1 MAGFVAFDGPML
13 SVRSRKV
20 VAARKLVRRT
30 GRRRSGQILVEGPQ
44 ALSVAVDRLA
54 LQQVFVT
61 EAAASRHRELLRHIA
76 ATPAELLLIED
87 EVAAALSETVTPQGL
102 IGVAAAPSA
111 TLADLP
117 PAMRLVAVLV
127 GPRDPG
133 NLGTII
139 RTADAAGADAVL
151 VTDEAA
157 DPFSGKAIRASA
169 GSVFALPVVDD
180 VSTAAALAAL
190 AERGVAPIATTGA
203 GIVDLD
209 TALDEGMLT
218 RPTAW
223 LFGTEATG
231 LPAAVI
237 EQAAASGGTSLRVP
251 VYGAAESLNVA
262 AAAAVCLY
270 ASARAQRMRAGEGV
284 GG

>member
-1 MAGFVAFDGPML
+1 
-13 SVRSRKV
+13 V

-30 GRRRSGQILVEGPQ
+30 ARRRTGQILVEGPQ
-44 ALSVAVDRLA
+44 ALSVAVDHLE

-61 EAAASRHRELLRHIA
+61 EAAAARHRELLAKLA
-76 ATPAELLLIED
+76 ASSTELFVVED
-87 EVAAALSETVTPQGL
+87 EVAAVLSETVTPQG
-102 IGVAAAPSA
+102 IVGVAAAPTA

-117 PAMRLVAVLV
+117 PTPRLVAVLV

-151 VTDEAA
+151 ITDEAA

-169 GSVFALPVVDD
+169 GSVFALPVIDD
-180 VSTAAALAAL
+180 ISTAAALGTL
-190 AERGVAPIATTGA
+190 VGLGVRLFATTGA
-203 GIVDLD
+203 GLVDLD
-209 TALDEGMLT
+209 TVIDDGILSGASG
-218 RPTAW
+218 W
-223 LFGTEATG
+223 LFGTEASG

-237 EQAAASGGTSLRVP
+237 DEVAASGGMSLRVP
-251 VYGAAESLNVA
+251 VYGSAESLNVA